1 MAPRGKS
8 SFVCRECA
16 YVSPG
21 WLGRCPGCGEWN
33 TIEESAPA
41 PVSPRGVGRRGAGAA
56 VAAPAPLRLIDVD
69 PASQARLTTGLGEF
83 DRVLGGG
90 LVAGSVVLVG
100 GEPGVG
106 KSTLLLQTLLDL
118 EERAVSTLLV
128 SGEESAAQVKL
139 RSVRLGGEG
148 SRLRLLPETQ
158 TEGVVAALEHLKPA
172 VCVVDSVQT
181 LWSAEVGSVPGS
193 VAQIRDAAAQLL
205 RVAKDNGI
213 ALVLVGHVTKEG
225 ELAGPRVLEHMVDA
239 VLSFEGERAQPF
251 RILRAV
257 KNRFGSTNEVG
268 VFQMAERG
276 LEEVPDPA
284 SVFLDD
290 GDLRS
295 GSVVVPVL
303 EGSRCLLAEVQ
314 ALVAPSNLAM
324 PQRVAR
330 GVDRNR
336 LAMIVAVLSRRARL
350 PLLKCDI
357 FVNVGGGLALEDPA
371 ADLAVAL
378 AIASAWRD
386 GTDGHGLAAF
396 GEVSLTGKVRYA
408 LQGEKRIQ
416 ELMRRGFP
424 QIFVPGRNAD
434 EFASAAGIGGAP
446 GLGAGGKSA
455 HGRAG
460 ATMSALKLV
469 AVTDVAEA
477 AKRAVGAKSG
487 VDAATGRHG
496 AG

>member
-1 MAPRGKS
+1 M
-8 SFVCRECA
+8 
-16 YVSPG
+16 
-21 WLGRCPGCGEWN
+21 
-33 TIEESAPA
+33 
-41 PVSPRGVGRRGAGAA
+41 
-56 VAAPAPLRLIDVD
+56 
-69 PASQARLTTGLGEF
+69 
-83 DRVLGGG
+83 LGGG
-90 LVAGSVVLVG
+90 LVSGSVVLVG

-106 KSTLLLQTLLDL
+106 KSTLLLQSLLSM
-118 EERAVSTLLV
+118 ESRGVSTLLV
-128 SGEESAAQVKL
+128 SGEESAGQVKL

-158 TEGVVAALEHLKPA
+158 TETVVAALEHLKPA

-181 LWSAEVGSVPGS
+181 LWSGEVGSAPGS
-193 VAQIRDAAAQLL
+193 VAQIRDATAQLL

-213 ALVLVGHVTKEG
+213 SLVLVGHVTKEG

-268 VFQMAERG
+268 VFQMAEQG
-276 LEEVPDPA
+276 LVEVPDPA
-284 SVFLDD
+284 SVFLEE

-303 EGSRCLLAEVQ
+303 EGTRCLLAEVQ
-314 ALVAPSNLAM
+314 ALVAASNLAM

-357 FVNVGGGLALEDPA
+357 FVNVAGGLALEDPA

-378 AIASAWRD
+378 AIATAWRD
-386 GTDGHGLAAF
+386 GTDRQGVAAF

-408 LQGEKRIQ
+408 LRGEKRIQ
-416 ELMRRGFP
+416 ELVRRGFP
-424 QIFVPGRNAD
+424 QILVPGRNVE
-434 EFASAAGIGGAP
+434 EFSK
-446 GLGAGGKSA
+446 AGGRIS
-455 HGRAG
+455 GLR
-460 ATMSALKLV
+460 LE
-469 AVTDVAEA
+469 AVSDVEQ
-477 AKRAVGAKSG
+477 AVKQVTARSNGG
-487 VDAATGRHG
+487 
-496 AG
+496 

>member
-1 MAPRGKS
+1 MRKG
-8 SFVCRECA
+8 SFVCRECG
-16 YVSPG
+16 YSSPG
-21 WLGRCPGCGEWN
+21 WLGRCPGCGQWN
-33 TIEESAPA
+33 TIGEETVPVRPGPRPAGRAAPA
-41 PVSPRGVGRRGAGAA
+41 AP
-56 VAAPAPLRLIDVD
+56 APAPLRLTDVD
-69 PASQARLTTGLGEF
+69 LDTQGRIHSGLAEF

-90 LVAGSVVLVG
+90 LVSGSVVLVG

-106 KSTLLLQTLLDL
+106 KSTLLLQSLLSM
-118 EERAVSTLLV
+118 ESRGVSTLLV
-128 SGEESAAQVKL
+128 SGEESAGQVKL

-158 TEGVVAALEHLKPA
+158 TETVVAALEHLKPA

-181 LWSAEVGSVPGS
+181 LWSGEVGSAPGS
-193 VAQIRDAAAQLL
+193 VAQIRDATAQLL

-213 ALVLVGHVTKEG
+213 SLVLVGHVTKEG

-268 VFQMAERG
+268 VFQMAEQG
-276 LEEVPDPA
+276 LVEVPDPA
-284 SVFLDD
+284 SVFLEE

-303 EGSRCLLAEVQ
+303 EGTRCLLAEVQ
-314 ALVAPSNLAM
+314 ALVAASNLAM

-357 FVNVGGGLALEDPA
+357 FVNVAGGLALEDPA

-378 AIASAWRD
+378 AIATAWRD
-386 GTDGHGLAAF
+386 GADRQGVAAF

-416 ELMRRGFP
+416 ELVRRGFP
-424 QIFVPGRNAD
+424 QILVPGRNVE
-434 EFASAAGIGGAP
+434 EFSK
-446 GLGAGGKSA
+446 AGGRIS
-455 HGRAG
+455 GLR
-460 ATMSALKLV
+460 LE
-469 AVTDVAEA
+469 AVSDVEQ
-477 AKRAVGAKSG
+477 AVKQVTARSNGG
-487 VDAATGRHG
+487 
-496 AG
+496 

>member
-1 MAPRGKS
+1 MPRGKS
-8 SFVCRECA
+8 SFICRECG

-21 WLGRCPGCGEWN
+21 WLGRCPGCGQWN
-33 TIEESAPA
+33 TITEEAVRSGTALRVAGPPA
-41 PVSPRGVGRRGAGAA
+41 
-56 VAAPAPLRLIDVD
+56 AAPATTRLTDID
-69 PASQARLTTGLGEF
+69 PAAQTRIDTGLEELN
-83 DRVLGGG
+83 RVLGGG
-90 LVAGSVVLVG
+90 LVPGSVVLVG

-106 KSTLLLQTLLDL
+106 KSTLLLQALLSM
-118 EERAVSTLLV
+118 EARGVSALLV

-139 RSVRLGGEG
+139 RSVRLTGDSSG
-148 SRLRLLPETQ
+148 LRLLTETQ
-158 TEGVVAALEHLKPA
+158 TEVVVAALEHLKPA
-172 VCVVDSVQT
+172 ACVVDSVQT
-181 LWSAEVGSVPGS
+181 LWSTEVGSTPGS
-193 VAQIRDAAAQLL
+193 VAQIRDATAQLL
-205 RVAKDNGI
+205 RVAKTNGI
-213 ALVLVGHVTKEG
+213 ALVLVGHVTKDG

-268 VFQMAERG
+268 VFQMAEQG
-276 LEEVPDPA
+276 LVEVPDPA
-284 SVFLDD
+284 SVFLEE

-314 ALVAPSNLAM
+314 ALVTPSNLAM

-357 FVNVGGGLALEDPA
+357 FVNVAGGLVLEDPA

-378 AIASAWRD
+378 AVASAWRDD
-386 GTDGHGLAAF
+386 GTDGHGVAAF
-396 GEVSLTGKVRYA
+396 GEVSLTGKVRYV

-416 ELMRRGFP
+416 ELVRRGFP
-424 QIFVPGRNAD
+424 QILVPGRNAE
-434 EFASAAGIGGAP
+434 EFSGGGGSSP
-446 GLGAGGKSA
+446 GLRLEA
-455 HGRAG
+455 
-460 ATMSALKLV
+460 V
-469 AVTDVAEA
+469 ADVAQ
-477 AKRAVGAKSG
+477 AVRHTTARSTSG
-487 VDAATGRHG
+487 
-496 AG
+496 

>member
-1 MAPRGKS
+1 
-8 SFVCRECA
+8 
-16 YVSPG
+16 
-21 WLGRCPGCGEWN
+21 
-33 TIEESAPA
+33 
-41 PVSPRGVGRRGAGAA
+41 
-56 VAAPAPLRLIDVD
+56 VD
-69 PASQARLTTGLGEF
+69 PGAQARTGTGLAEF

-106 KSTLLLQTLLDL
+106 KSTLLLQTLLGL
-118 EERAVSTLLV
+118 ETRGVPTLLV

-139 RSVRLGGEG
+139 RSIRLGGEA
-148 SRLRLLPETQ
+148 SKLRLLAETQ
-158 TEGVVAALEHLKPA
+158 TESVAAALEHLKPA

-181 LWSAEVGSVPGS
+181 LWSGQVSSAPGS
-193 VAQIRDAAAQLL
+193 VGQIRDAAGQLL

-213 ALVLVGHVTKEG
+213 ALVLVGHVTKDG

-268 VFQMAERG
+268 VFQMAEQG
-276 LEEVPDPA
+276 LVEVPDPA
-284 SVFLDD
+284 SVFLEE

-336 LAMIVAVLSRRARL
+336 LAMIVAVLDRRARL

-357 FVNVGGGLALEDPA
+357 FVNVAGGLALEDPA

-378 AIASAWRD
+378 AIATAWRD
-386 GTDGHGLAAF
+386 SSNGHGLAAF
-396 GEVSLTGKVRYA
+396 GEVSLTGKVRYVM
-408 LQGEKRIQ
+408 QGEKRIQ
-416 ELMRRGFP
+416 ELARRHFP
-424 QIFVPGRNAD
+424 LIVVPGRNAE
-434 EFASAAGIGGAP
+434 EFTGTGSRLDG
-446 GLGAGGKSA
+446 
-455 HGRAG
+455 
-460 ATMSALKLV
+460 LKLE
-469 AVTDVAEA
+469 AVGDVAEA
-477 AKRAVGAKSG
+477 VKK
-487 VDAATGRHG
+487 ATARSARGQ
-496 AG
+496 AGSDLGT

>member
-1 MAPRGKS
+1 MPRSKS
-8 SFVCRECA
+8 SYVCRECG

-21 WLGRCPGCGEWN
+21 WLGRCPGCGQWN
-33 TIEESAPA
+33 TITEEQITA
-41 PVSPRGVGRRGAGAA
+41 RTGLRGAGPPT
-56 VAAPAPLRLIDVD
+56 AAPAPLRLTDVD
-69 PASQARLTTGLGEF
+69 LGAQSRIDTGLSEF
-83 DRVLGGG
+83 NRVLGGG

-106 KSTLLLQTLLDL
+106 KSTLLLQALISM
-118 EERAVSTLLV
+118 EARSVSALLV

-139 RSVRLGGEG
+139 RSIRLGGAG
-148 SRLRLLPETQ
+148 SGLRLLTETQ
-158 TEGVVAALEHLKPA
+158 TEALVAALEHLKPA

-193 VAQIRDAAAQLL
+193 IAQIRDATAQLL
-205 RVAKDNGI
+205 RVAKSCGV
-213 ALVLVGHVTKEG
+213 ALVLVGHVTKDG

-268 VFQMAERG
+268 VFQMAEQG

-284 SVFLDD
+284 SVFLEE

-303 EGSRCLLAEVQ
+303 EGTRCLLAEVQ
-314 ALVAPSNLAM
+314 ALVASSNLAM

-357 FVNVGGGLALEDPA
+357 FVNVAGGLVLDDPA

-386 GTDGHGLAAF
+386 GVDGRGLAAF
-396 GEVSLTGKVRYA
+396 GEVSLTGKVRYV
-408 LQGEKRIQ
+408 LQGDKRIQ
-416 ELMRRGFP
+416 ELVRRGFP
-424 QIFVPGRNAD
+424 QVLVPGRNAEEYSGSGD
-434 EFASAAGIGGAP
+434 AP
-446 GLGAGGKSA
+446 QGLRLEAVSDVEQAVKRATARSAGG
-455 HGRAG
+455 
-460 ATMSALKLV
+460 
-469 AVTDVAEA
+469 
-477 AKRAVGAKSG
+477 
-487 VDAATGRHG
+487 
-496 AG
+496 

>member
-1 MAPRGKS
+1 MRKG
-8 SFVCRECA
+8 SFVCRECG
-16 YVSPG
+16 YSSPG
-21 WLGRCPGCGEWN
+21 WLGRCPGCGQWN
-33 TIEESAPA
+33 TISEEAVPARTGPRSAGRSAPGPAPALA
-41 PVSPRGVGRRGAGAA
+41 PVC
-56 VAAPAPLRLIDVD
+56 LTDVD
-69 PASQARLTTGLGEF
+69 LDAQSRIHSGLAEF

-106 KSTLLLQTLLDL
+106 KSTLLLQSLLSM
-118 EERAVSTLLV
+118 ESRGVSTLLV
-128 SGEESAAQVKL
+128 SGEESAGQVKL

-158 TEGVVAALEHLKPA
+158 TETVVAALEQLKPA

-181 LWSAEVGSVPGS
+181 LWSAEVGSTPGS
-193 VAQIRDAAAQLL
+193 VAQIRDATAQLL
-205 RVAKDNGI
+205 RVAKDNSI
-213 ALVLVGHVTKEG
+213 SLVLVGHVTKEG

-268 VFQMAERG
+268 VFQMAEQG
-276 LEEVPDPA
+276 LVEVPDPA
-284 SVFLDD
+284 SVFLEE

-303 EGSRCLLAEVQ
+303 EGTRCLLAEVQ
-314 ALVAPSNLAM
+314 ALVAASNLAM

-350 PLLKCDI
+350 PLFKCDI
-357 FVNVGGGLALEDPA
+357 FVNVAGGLALEDPA

-378 AIASAWRD
+378 AIATAWRD
-386 GTDGHGLAAF
+386 GADGQGVAAF

-416 ELMRRGFP
+416 ELVRRGFP
-424 QIFVPGRNAD
+424 QILVPGRNVE
-434 EFASAAGIGGAP
+434 EFSK
-446 GLGAGGKSA
+446 AGGRIS
-455 HGRAG
+455 GLR
-460 ATMSALKLV
+460 LE
-469 AVTDVAEA
+469 AVSDVEQ
-477 AKRAVGAKSG
+477 AVKQVTARSNGG
-487 VDAATGRHG
+487 
-496 AG
+496 